1 MSQVVKAIVETDT
14 GKRAVIE
21 DKFSP
26 LFQDVFNTKSEIF
39 ETYNDYHQ
47 VVKVYRI
54 GVTLGCQAVVNEI
67 DAIDNPESLP
77 AAIERTKR
85 QVIEAIFGEFRQD
98 FMMVERALYD
108 RDFQKAREYLR
119 VFEDKMYSTK

>member
-1 MSQVVKAIVETDT
+1 MSQVVKAITAQDT
-14 GKRAVIE
+14 GERKVFH
-21 DKFSP
+21 DSFSP
-26 LFQDVFNTKSEIF
+26 LFQDVFNIKSEIQEF
-39 ETYNDYHQ
+39 KYLSD
-47 VVKVYRI
+47 VAKAYRI
-54 GVTLGCQAVVNEI
+54 GVTLGAQVYVEDLEMIANENALTN
-67 DAIDNPESLP
+67 AIDL
-77 AAIERTKR
+77 TKR

>member
-1 MSQVVKAIVETDT
+1 MSQVIKAITAQDT
-14 GKRAVIE
+14 GERKVFR
-21 DKFSP
+21 DSFSP
-26 LFQDVFNTKSEIF
+26 LFQDVFNIKSEIQEF
-39 ETYNDYHQ
+39 KHLSD
-47 VVKVYRI
+47 VAKVYRI
-54 GVTLGCQAVVNEI
+54 GVTLGAQVYVEDLEMVANENALTN
-67 DAIDNPESLP
+67 AIDQ
-77 AAIERTKR
+77 TKR

>member
-1 MSQVVKAIVETDT
+1 MSQVVKAITAQDT
-14 GKRAVIE
+14 GERKVFH
-21 DKFSP
+21 DSFSP
-26 LFQDVFNTKSEIF
+26 LFQDVFNIKSEIQEF
-39 ETYNDYHQ
+39 KHLSG
-47 VVKVYRI
+47 VAKAYRI
-54 GVTLGCQAVVNEI
+54 GVTLGAQVYVEDLEMIANENALTN
-67 DAIDNPESLP
+67 AIDL
-77 AAIERTKR
+77 TKR